1 MTEFCAAV
9 DWGTSHFRLW
19 VLDNEGKV
27 LAKRQSDEGLATA
40 GRIGFSLVLEDHLS
54 KLGLT
59 KSVPAVICGMAG
71 SLQGWQEARYLDTP
85 VELAAIPNGA
95 IAVGRADRDVRIL
108 PGICQRDPK
117 HPDVMRGEET
127 LLLGAMT
134 TNSGNEIV
142 CMPGTHSKWVTLNNS
157 RVVEFSTHMTGDLF
171 SAISSNTVL
180 RFADM
185 NSKNIDPTASV
196 FLSAIEQA
204 MLNPAEIT
212 SQLFAIRSA
221 PLLDQGRGEDASAQL
236 SGALIGLE
244 LAAVTSRHGII
255 ELVTLI
261 VGSPLADLYRGAFDH
276 CDIDVIQMDSEHAA
290 RAGLYEAARQ
300 FWSTK

>member
-27 LAKRQSDEGLATA
+27 LAKRQSDEGLVTA
-40 GRIGFSLVLEDHLS
+40 GQIGFSLVLEEHLS
-54 KLGLT
+54 KLGLS
-59 KSVPAVICGMAG
+59 KSVPAIICGMAG

-95 IAVGRADRDVRIL
+95 IVVDNADRDVRIL
-108 PGICQRDPK
+108 PGICQRDPQY
-117 HPDVMRGEET
+117 PDVMRGEET

-134 TNSGNEIV
+134 ANSGNAIV

-157 RVVEFSTHMTGDLF
+157 RVKEFSTHMTGDLF

-180 RFADM
+180 RFANVD
-185 NSKNIDPTASV
+185 SKNVDPTASV
-196 FLSAIEQA
+196 FLSAIDQA

-221 PLLDQGRGEDASAQL
+221 PLLDQGRDEDASAQL
-236 SGALIGLE
+236 SGVLIGLE
-244 LAAVTSRHGII
+244 LAAAISRHGAF
-255 ELVTLI
+255 EAVTLI
-261 VGSPLADLYRGAFDH
+261 AGSPLADLYRAAIDH
-276 CDIDVIQMDSEHAA
+276 CNIDIIQMDSEHAA
-290 RAGLYEAARQ
+290 RAGLYEAAQQ